1 MFCTKCG
8 IKLEDQDKFCNECG
22 HATGKGTPPSRPQQ
36 PLSRPVKDGKIAG
49 VCAGFARSFGLDV
62 TLVRV
67 LWLVICV
74 WPVPV
79 FGVIAYI
86 VAWIVMPK
94 DAISAVAPQLPAAD
108 VAASRP
114 QLS

>member
-8 IKLEDQDKFCNECG
+8 IELREQDKFCNECG
-22 HATGKGTPPSRPQQ
+22 MATGRGAPPANHTTPR
-36 PLSRPVKDGKIAG
+36 LSRPVREGKIAG
-49 VCAGFARSFGLDV
+49 VCAGFARHFGLDV

-67 LWLVICV
+67 LWLVLSV

-79 FGVIAYI
+79 FGVVAYI

-94 DAISAVAPQLPAAD
+94 DPEPATSTSLQT
-108 VAASRP
+108 VKS
-114 QLS
+114 